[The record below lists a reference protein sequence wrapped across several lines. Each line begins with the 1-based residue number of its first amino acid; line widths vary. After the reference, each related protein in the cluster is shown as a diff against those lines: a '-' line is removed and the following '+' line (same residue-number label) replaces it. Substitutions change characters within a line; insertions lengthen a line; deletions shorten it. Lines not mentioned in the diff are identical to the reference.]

1 VKHMIKNQ
9 QNRKALKIKM
19 SQALKEEVEALST
32 QMQDIL
38 IDDLVTAFESRFA
51 VLNKVQSNLEC
62 TVEVGVKVS
71 Q

>member
-1 VKHMIKNQ
+1 VKHMK

-19 SQALKEEVEALST
+19 LQALKEEVKALST

-62 TVEVGVKVS
+62 TVEVGVEVP

>member
-1 VKHMIKNQ
+1 VKHMK

-19 SQALKEEVEALST
+19 LQALKEEVKALST

>member
-1 VKHMIKNQ
+1 VKHMK

-19 SQALKEEVEALST
+19 LQALKEEVKALST

-62 TVEVGVKVS
+62 TVEVGVEVS

>member
-1 VKHMIKNQ
+1 MIKNQ

>member
-62 TVEVGVKVS
+62 TVEVGVEVS

>member
-1 VKHMIKNQ
+1 MIKNQ

-62 TVEVGVKVS
+62 TVEVGVEVP

>member
-1 VKHMIKNQ
+1 MIKNQ

-62 TVEVGVKVS
+62 TVEVGVEVS